1 MKSSDIWNELGNT
14 YFKAGEFDKAIDAYC
29 KAIEQKTSSG
39 WSYSN
44 LATIYVQQGRYFD
57 AIPLYQKSLELFS
70 CRKDQAATWGRLGNV
85 YHHLNEHGKA
95 IQAFQKADEI
105 MPVKDLTRT
114 SLIFSLEKAVC
125 EHESEIPAE
134 LGSFSGTQEISTA
147 QTLTIDEPAF
157 RGVDLDYS
165 APTLGILDDGLS
177 RLENSIEQSATVWN
191 ELGLILF
198 KVGSYDDAIDAYK
211 KAIELDPGLGF
222 LYSNLGQVC
231 ISQGRLDQAIDLFE
245 KSIELLPNKR
255 DKAISWT
262 RLGDIYRQLSQ
273 YDEANAAYQL
283 ADALNQALVAPVNEF
298 RVVSHELIITNQSQP
313 RDLGDIEDLVGSIR
327 MYGIIQPL
335 IVCPGRNEPGKYLLI
350 AGRRRLEA
358 ARKIGLKDV
367 PVIVR
372 HASELEVLELSINEN
387 IHSNAL
393 SPFELADGYRRMVNE
408 FELSL
413 EEIAARV
420 GRSCHSV
427 ANTMKLFDHAEL
439 KGQSLP
445 LEDRFNVK
453 QDDGPMNVTAQ
464 VLNSEW
470 ARLPDEISVGSME
483 DNGIQVNTGKTDS
496 CDGLSGMPVL
506 WYLETTQDSVAVSA
520 DDSYGSETSSL
531 LSRAQNVLKCNP
543 HARRLLATPSYRA

>member
-70 CRKDQAATWGRLGNV
+70 FRKDQAATWGRLGNV

-105 MPVKDLTRT
+105 MPAKDLTRT

-134 LGSFSGTQEISTA
+134 LGSFSGTQEISTP
-147 QTLTIDEPAF
+147 QSLTIDEPAF
-157 RGVDLDYS
+157 RGVDMDYS

-255 DKAISWT
+255 DKAVSWT

-327 MYGIIQPL
+327 VYGIIQPL

-358 ARKIGLKDV
+358 ARKVGLKDV

-439 KGQSLP
+439 KGQSLH

>member
-255 DKAISWT
+255 DKAVSWT